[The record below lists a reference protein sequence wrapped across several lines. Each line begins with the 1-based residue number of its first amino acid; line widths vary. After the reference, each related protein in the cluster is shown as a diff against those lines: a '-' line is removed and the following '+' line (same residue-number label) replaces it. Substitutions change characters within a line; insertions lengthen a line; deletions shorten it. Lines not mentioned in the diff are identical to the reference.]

1 MQTASTWVPRELDLS
16 HYGHGHDNYVDKIN
30 INVVPGLKT
39 STAFFTFLRAN
50 LNVNPSAYS
59 SNTNTPLLQPT
70 SPPATLPPPSP
81 SPLVTMDTAAAA
93 AAAPP
98 AALSSSPPSSQ
109 PGGVHLEPV
118 PDDLPPLSVGILTSE
133 TDKVDALNLVTDSIA
148 QQRQTSSRHL
158 VFHPYLLPALVV
170 GLALA
175 FQYSWRM
182 RRDLGMAFM
191 LHSGVIM
198 TYLLGIR
205 YLTGRYI
212 SVAESM
218 RWNWMVSEDGEEDTV
233 IGVRFGRE
241 IIGALIL
248 RLEAA
253 SNPTGRKRTR
263 ASALRGGKGVIRAWT
278 VKLRFRGKGVGTDML
293 QEAIRITKEKC
304 GRDAA
309 IGFAK
314 EHANSADVLPEAL
327 NGQLRKDEQRAAK
340 TLERVVHEWEDAR
353 RHKRGNSR

>member
-16 HYGHGHDNYVDKIN
+16 HYGHDNYVDKIN
-30 INVVPGLKT
+30 INAVPGLKT

-50 LNVNPSAYS
+50 LNVNPSAYN

-70 SPPATLPPPSP
+70 SPSSAALPPPSP
-81 SPLVTMDTAAAA
+81 SPLVTMDAPATES
-93 AAAPP
+93 PP
-98 AALSSSPPSSQ
+98 AAQQSPSLN
-109 PGGVHLEPV
+109 LEPV
-118 PDDLPPLSVGILTSE
+118 PDDLPPLSCGVLTSE
-133 TDKVDALNLVTDSIA
+133 ADKLDCLNLVTDSIA

-158 VFHPYLLPALVV
+158 VFHPYLLPALAAA
-170 GLALA
+170 LALA
-175 FQYSWRM
+175 FQYSWRV
-182 RRDLGMAFM
+182 RRDLGMALM
-191 LHSGVIM
+191 LHSGVVM
-198 TYLLGIR
+198 TYLLAVR
-205 YLTGRYI
+205 YLTGRYV

-218 RWNWMVSEDGEEDTV
+218 RWDWMVAEDGEEDTV
-233 IGVRFGRE
+233 VGVRFGRE
-241 IIGALIL
+241 VIGALVL
-248 RLEAA
+248 RLEPG
-253 SNPTGRKRTR
+253 SSPTGRKRTR

-309 IGFAK
+309 VGFAK

-327 NGQLRKDEQRAAK
+327 NGQMRKDEQRAAK
-340 TLERVVHEWEDAR
+340 TLEKAVHEWEDAR